1 MKSDLVE
8 DYAGDVLKDLP
19 VLERYMYEFYSNEI
33 TLYGLIFYS
42 PALYIHIMLNLYKCR
57 RVFAMTG

>member
-8 DYAGDVLKDLP
+8 NYAGDVLKDLP
-19 VLERYMYEFYSNEI
+19 VLERYIYEFYSNEI

-42 PALYIHIMLNLYKCR
+42 PALYSCIMFNFYKCR
-57 RVFAMTG
+57 SAFSMTG